1 MSRTSIRCS
10 KPSMA
15 KRCSRC
21 SAPLGILSSC
31 AAKPVSSGYTLV
43 AATRYWKVAMAEW
56 WQGVWSCHPRCRIL
70 RNKQQLCKRL
80 RR

>member
-1 MSRTSIRCS
+1 VSLTSTRCS
-10 KPSMA
+10 KLYMA

-31 AAKPVSSGYTLV
+31 AAKPVSSGYTLA
-43 AATRYWKVAMAEW
+43 AATRCGKVAMAVW

-70 RNKQQLCKRL
+70 RNKQ
-80 RR
+80 